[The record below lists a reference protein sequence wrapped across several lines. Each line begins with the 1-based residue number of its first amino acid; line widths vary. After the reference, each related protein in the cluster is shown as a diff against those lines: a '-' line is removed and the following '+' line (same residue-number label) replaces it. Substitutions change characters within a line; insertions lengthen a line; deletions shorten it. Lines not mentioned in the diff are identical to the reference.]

1 MLSMCACVDR
11 SYTQVEK
18 RVKKIQRRGEA
29 PETTTTTTKTILLS
43 RLRAAGDK
51 RRKKHSSKMGDCW
64 RKLVFPVRKVWLA
77 VSARVKARKQGAA
90 GLLKLHDDIQTC
102 GYEDV
107 QVMWEMLRQAESKL
121 TSIGHD
127 DNANNKQKQHRPF
140 WRIFVW
146 SNHTSCSSLSTASQ
160 PAAL

>member
-18 RVKKIQRRGEA
+18 RVKKIQRTGEA
-29 PETTTTTTKTILLS
+29 PGTTTTTKMILLS

-51 RRKKHSSKMGDCW
+51 RRKKPKMGDCW
-64 RKLVFPVRKVWLA
+64 RKLIFPVRKVWLA

-121 TSIGHD
+121 TSLGHD

-146 SNHTSCSSLSTASQ
+146 SNHTSCSSLS
-160 PAAL
+160 P